1 MDDEDPQ
8 KIKILPTDQE
18 KEFGSVWRK
27 WITRKISQE
36 KSATTKP
43 KWRNLL
49 DSNLRRKLKKSE
61 GENQLD
67 SIEKQ
72 LNNTNN
78 GFNLIQESKMAQN
91 NVVAVDDGD
100 ESVDRHDYIQE
111 ELRGKLPNPI
121 KVPPKF
127 QRTFSLPEDVRNL
140 SSPVIENVYIPS
152 KDYCPY
158 LDKPPRKNRKDSEP
172 NEDGTTVP
180 IHDDVKDDVV
190 VIPEKDYCPY
200 LDKAPRPQ
208 TNQND
213 FEVRKWILKNETGD
227 DEELQV
233 FFQDNSSLK
242 ERRISVGKTLAP
254 RSNSLP
260 DISFTRDKPPKWM
273 ELMDMKLG
281 FGDFPDIDSIVES
294 NVETEIT
301 EVKQTQSEA
310 VDPEVFKV
318 SIL

>member
-1 MDDEDPQ
+1 MMDEGDPQ

-67 SIEKQ
+67 LIEKQ
-72 LNNTNN
+72 LNN
-78 GFNLIQESKMAQN
+78 GSDLIQESKMAQN
-91 NVVAVDDGD
+91 SVVAVDDGD
-100 ESVDRHDYIQE
+100 EPVDRHDYIQE

-127 QRTFSLPEDVRNL
+127 HRTFSLPEDVQNF

-158 LDKPPRKNRKDSEP
+158 LDKPPRKKRGEIEP
-172 NEDGTTVP
+172 NEDGSKVP
-180 IHDDVKDDVV
+180 VPDGGTGEEVV

-208 TNQND
+208 TKQND
-213 FEVRKWILKNETGD
+213 FEVRKWILKNETGE

-233 FFQDNSSLK
+233 FFQDNNSLK
-242 ERRISVGKTLAP
+242 ERRVSVNKTLAP

-281 FGDFPDIDSIVES
+281 FGDFPDIDSIAES

-301 EVKQTQSEA
+301 EVKQTQSETIE
-310 VDPEVFKV
+310 PEVFKV